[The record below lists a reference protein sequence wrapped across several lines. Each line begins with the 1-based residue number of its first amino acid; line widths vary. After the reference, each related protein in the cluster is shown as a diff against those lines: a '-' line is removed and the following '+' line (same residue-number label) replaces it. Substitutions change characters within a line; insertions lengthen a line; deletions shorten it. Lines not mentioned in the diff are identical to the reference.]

1 MLELVKL
8 PGAWAIV
15 DKTIPGG
22 RMIETHGDKD
32 KADQRFGE
40 LMKRLHPNVKIE
52 AKPEAKPAQVIPM
65 PTPDPKPEE
74 VKPDEPKIAAKPK
87 KEKPKRRKAKAKPAE
102 VKPEEPKIEAKP
114 EEVKPEAKPDAPT
127 EADERAALVAL
138 LGGSARETK
147 ERIHAITDPALLAK
161 LEAIEAEESHRRT
174 VIKLIQ
180 YRISELNDDD
190 E

>member
-1 MLELVKL
+1 
-8 PGAWAIV
+8 
-15 DKTIPGG
+15 
-22 RMIETHGDKD
+22 MIELHGDKD
-32 KADQRFGE
+32 KADQRYTE
-40 LMKRLHPNVKIE
+40 LMTRHYPNAKIDLKPD
-52 AKPEAKPAQVIPM
+52 AKIVQVIPM
-65 PTPDPKPEE
+65 PTPDPKPAE
-74 VKPDEPKIAAKPK
+74 VKPDEPKIEAKPEAKPK

-102 VKPEEPKIEAKP
+102 VKPDEPKIEAKP
-114 EEVKPEAKPDAPT
+114 EEVKPEAKPAEEVKPEAKPDAKPDAPT

>member
-22 RMIETHGDKD
+22 RMIELHGDKD
-32 KADQRFGE
+32 KADQRYTE
-40 LMKRLHPNVKIE
+40 LMTRHYPNAKIDLKPDAKIVK
-52 AKPEAKPAQVIPM
+52 VIPM
-65 PTPDPKPEE
+65 PTPDPKPAE
-74 VKPDEPKIAAKPK
+74 VKPDEPKIEAKPEAKPK
-87 KEKPKRRKAKAKPAE
+87 KEKPKRRKVKAKPAE
-102 VKPEEPKIEAKP
+102 VKPEAKP
-114 EEVKPEAKPDAPT
+114 AEEVKPEAKPDAPS